1 MLLILVVVLA
11 AAAAAEAEAEDE
23 GKALPGVAV
32 ELLDSIMEESGSN
45 CEAI

>member
-11 AAAAAEAEAEDE
+11 AAAAAEAEDE